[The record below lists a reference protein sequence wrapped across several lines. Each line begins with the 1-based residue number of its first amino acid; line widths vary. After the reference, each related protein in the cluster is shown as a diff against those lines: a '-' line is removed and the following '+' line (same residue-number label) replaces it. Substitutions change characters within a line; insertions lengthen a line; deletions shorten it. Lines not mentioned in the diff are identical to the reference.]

1 PIFEGTIYDPK
12 TARLV
17 NGQNVTDPFPG
28 NLIPADRLDP
38 VALKIQGFLPGVSN
52 PGLANNWTQNAL
64 NHLTQYI
71 PSVKIDQILN
81 SNARLAYYVSDQRTS
96 QLSNP
101 DALPVPITAVRT
113 QEIYGWTHRLN
124 YDQTISPTLIMHL
137 GTGYL
142 RFYNPDSS
150 PADVLD
156 YDATKIGFTGSAT
169 TPGGF
174 PRITG
179 LSGVNSQGSSL
190 SFGPTNANHYYDS
203 TLTSVASLTWVRGN
217 HTYKLGGEFRMSSWT
232 DRNSRGSQG
241 ILNFNGAETA
251 LPYLQSTS
259 TGGSQ
264 IGFPYASFL
273 LGQVDNASV
282 NAVQD
287 PQLRKK
293 SWGLYLQDTFKLTR
307 KLTIDYGLRWDLQS
321 EGHEIHYRT
330 SMFGPT
336 IPNPSAGGLP
346 GALVFEGYGSGRCN
360 CQFTKTYPYAIGPRL
375 GAAYQIDSKTVL
387 RAGWGI
393 SYGTVPNYQYIT
405 NQALLGVGFN
415 QIPFASPTYG
425 TPAVILQN
433 GLKYNYAD
441 LYSATLNPG
450 LLPLAGQI
458 NSPNYYI
465 DPNGGRPPRINQWNI
480 SLQRQ
485 LTSDLLVEAAY
496 VGNRG
501 VWLGSSN
508 SSAGNLINLNAINQ
522 STLAARGIDIAT
534 ASGQSLLRST
544 FASGTPQKSGFSL
557 PYASFPP
564 GQTLAQS
571 LRPFPQ
577 FGNISTNWAPLGNSW
592 YDSLQVK
599 VTKRMSHG
607 LSVTSAFT
615 YSKTLASPSGTVNN
629 VFNRPNQKGL
639 ASFDQPFILTIA
651 ADYQTPKITPNRY
664 VQAITGGWTIDG
676 IIQRTSGSLIA
687 SPQATTNLNT
697 LVYQNTLMNR
707 VPGVPLYSK
716 DLNCHCIDPNKEFV
730 LNPAAWADAPAGT
743 WGTAAAFYGDYRQ
756 QRRPQEQ
763 ASIGR
768 IFRLREKVSFQIRA
782 EFFNILNRTYLG
794 NPSATNPTA
803 TQQRNAQG
811 VPTAGYGFINAI
823 SLQANPRNGQIVGRL
838 TW

>member
-1 PIFEGTIYDPK
+1 
-12 TARLV
+12 
-17 NGQNVTDPFPG
+17 
-28 NLIPADRLDP
+28 
-38 VALKIQGFLPGVSN
+38 
-52 PGLANNWTQNAL
+52 
-64 NHLTQYI
+64 
-71 PSVKIDQILN
+71 
-81 SNARLAYYVSDQRTS
+81 
-96 QLSNP
+96 
-101 DALPVPITAVRT
+101 
-113 QEIYGWTHRLN
+113 
-124 YDQTISPTLIMHL
+124 
-137 GTGYL
+137 
-142 RFYNPDSS
+142 
-150 PADVLD
+150 
-156 YDATKIGFTGSAT
+156 
-169 TPGGF
+169 
-174 PRITG
+174 
-179 LSGVNSQGSSL
+179 
-190 SFGPTNANHYYDS
+190 
-203 TLTSVASLTWVRGN
+203 
-217 HTYKLGGEFRMSSWT
+217 MSSWT